1 MKRLPKGTL
10 VNRQCEKKNRGKNGK
25 EKKKSHLRLN
35 IFYKLEA
42 ERREEARH
50 EKITQKKI
58 HDDIFQLHIKSI

>member
-1 MKRLPKGTL
+1 MSI
-10 VNRQCEKKNRGKNGK
+10 VNVKKKIGEKMEK
-25 EKKKSHLRLN
+25 KKKSHLRLN

>member
-1 MKRLPKGTL
+1 MSI
-10 VNRQCEKKNRGKNGK
+10 VNVGKKIGKK
-25 EKKKSHLRLN
+25 MKSHLHLN
-35 IFYKLEA
+35 IFYKLQA